1 MARVAEISR
10 TTKETS
16 VKLKLNLDG
25 GDINVQTGVGFFD
38 HMLTLFAH
46 HGSFGLIVEAQGDTH
61 IDDHHTV
68 EDVGISLGKAFHEA
82 AGDKNGIT
90 RYGQCLLPMD
100 ETLAET
106 AVDVS
111 GRSYLHFDASFC
123 NSKIG
128 TFDTELVEEFFRA
141 FTFNAKITLHIN
153 LRYGRNEHHIA
164 EAIFKSVARSLKT
177 ALKVESDI
185 LNSTK
190 GVIE

>member
-1 MARVAEISR
+1 MARIAEISR
-10 TTKETS
+10 TTKETDIT
-16 VKLKLNLDG
+16 LKLNLDG
-25 GDINVQTGVGFFD
+25 GDINIQTGVGFFD

-46 HGSFGLIVEAQGDTH
+46 HGGFGLVVQAKGDTH

-68 EDVGISLGKAFHEA
+68 EDIGITLGKAFHEA
-82 AGDKNGIT
+82 VGDKVGIA

-111 GRSYLHFDASFC
+111 GRSYLHMDAPFR
-123 NSKIG
+123 NTKIG
-128 TFDTELVEEFFRA
+128 AFDTELVEEFFRS

-164 EAIFKSVARSLKT
+164 EAIFKSAARSLKT
-177 ALKVESDI
+177 ALKVESGV

-190 GVIE
+190 GMIE